1 MIAITNSP
9 SENHTHRGVVSC
21 DRCFIA
27 SSQPGRTIQAQ
38 ALDSRNCARLL
49 ACRGICP
56 HRLALI
62 VLRAREPS
70 GTDRCCRGQWCRWVL
85 CSWLAPLLL
94 LLRVGADANTSSA
107 PDSNVTL
114 ITLDDFAVC
123 AREDKKE
130 K

>member
-49 ACRGICP
+49 GCHGICP
-56 HRLALI
+56 HRLARYQWTPNPIAALVFLAWIVTMAIVEWHDRIARPEPDGVTHGAGLI
-62 VLRAREPS
+62 ES
-70 GTDRCCRGQWCRWVL
+70 
-85 CSWLAPLLL
+85 
-94 LLRVGADANTSSA
+94 
-107 PDSNVTL
+107 
-114 ITLDDFAVC
+114 
-123 AREDKKE
+123 
-130 K
+130 